1 MNQERVTQSNNT
13 SQVLGTLASG
23 VLQRKATN
31 HYEHVEILSKV
42 HEVLRSPSSP
52 LGQDAREFLES
63 RFGHDF
69 SKVQAHVDRTY
80 LEPRLG
86 YNFSQVC
93 VRNDASKIP
102 QTKLTVDQPRDKYE
116 QEADKIAGQ
125 VMQMPGAQFLRG
137 AGLSEQIK
145 GTHIRRQCSICEKE
159 ARTRLKEEQETLRT
173 KGVSGDVPSATPDL
187 ESSIIALKGGGQPF
201 TASVSAFFEPRLGYD
216 FSHVRIHTSG
226 RAAEAAQMIN
236 ARAFTISRD
245 IFFGQGEYQPDSNQG
260 RRLIA
265 HELTH
270 VMQQGAARPL
280 VPQSMR
286 STSTTTPILSRLAPQ
301 TARLQRTTADPSKAP
316 TMSCAVDA
324 SPGHTAGTD
333 IMFGQGDRA
342 LDATDIAA
350 ITAFHTTWLAGG
362 GIDSIIID
370 GFASTEGRQRGNWQL
385 SCDRAEAVKTS
396 LIGYGVPAG
405 MITTIAHGESVEFS
419 TSSRPPN
426 RRAIIHT
433 RPGTVP
439 TVIILPV
446 MFGSTINRVPP
457 GVGTPVAVF
466 VTGVPAGRTIALD
479 IQGSGGANGT
489 AAVAPASIA
498 GTSAVTLTGG
508 TQTTPGNANNLR
520 VRAIIGGRTLATSL
534 GFTVA
539 AHPRDFS
546 VTLNGDV
553 STATHVGV
561 RSNNAWTSDGSAG
574 VAADLTEVERSEQ
587 VDILTRDNPPFTSAA
602 GTTATTGTSGFI
614 PGTGSPT
621 VDTHTYGV
629 ASIWRPFWLRYIG
642 NNFTIVYEQLFIF
655 NDRRTAVTNQVVPN
669 SGFTITH
676 TLTRNVGRAGW
687 DHQCVKTGAATS
699 VGAFSAT
706 TGSGTATSL
715 VHPM

>member
-13 SQVLGTLASG
+13 SQVSGTLASG

-31 HYEHVEILSKV
+31 HYEYVEILSKV
-42 HEVLRSPSSP
+42 HEVLRSPRSP
-52 LGQDAREFLES
+52 LGQDTREFLEP

-86 YNFSQVC
+86 HNFSQVC

-102 QTKLTVDQPRDKYE
+102 QTKLTVDQPGDKYE

-137 AGLSEQIK
+137 VGLSEQIK
-145 GTHIRRQCSICEKE
+145 GTHIQRQWSIYEKE

-216 FSHVRIHTSG
+216 FSQVRIHTSG

-286 STSTTTPILSRLAPQ
+286 STSTTPILSRLAPQ

-385 SCDRAEAVKTS
+385 SCDRTEAVKTA
-396 LIGYGVPAG
+396 LIGLGVPAG

-439 TVIILPV
+439 TVVILPV
-446 MFGSTINRVPP
+446 TFGSTINRVPP
-457 GVGTPVAVF
+457 GVGTSVIVLVA
-466 VTGVPAGRTIALD
+466 GVPAGRTIALD
-479 IQGSGGANGT
+479 IQGLGGANGT
-489 AAVAPASIA
+489 ATVAPTSIA
-498 GTSAVTLTGG
+498 STSAVTVTGG
-508 TQTTPGNANNLR
+508 TQTTPGNADNLM
-520 VRAIIGGRTLATSL
+520 VRARIGGRTLATSL

-546 VTLNGDV
+546 VTLNSDLN
-553 STATHVGV
+553 TATHIGLIA
-561 RSNNAWTSDGSAG
+561 NNAWTGDGSG
-574 VAADLTEVERSEQ
+574 SVTDLTEVERSEQ
-587 VDILTRDNPPFTSAA
+587 VDIGHVDDPPFSPLPIRR
-602 GTTATTGTSGFI
+602 SGFI
-614 PGTGSPT
+614 AGTASPT
-621 VDTHTYGV
+621 TDTHGKSK
-629 ASIWRPFWLRYIG
+629 ASISTPFWLGILGSR
-642 NNFTIVYEQLFIF
+642 FRFVHEQLFIF
-655 NDRRTAVTNQVVPN
+655 NDRRTGVTNQVVPN
-669 SGFTITH
+669 SGFTITY
-676 TLTRNVGRAGW
+676 TISWNAAASRW
-687 DHQCVKTGAATS
+687 EHQCVKTGAATT

-706 TGSGTATSL
+706 AGSGTATSL
-715 VHPM
+715 VHPV